1 MKSDSLFLVMILG
14 LTSATL
20 VVSGEAK
27 SFLNDSVVYSHQIED
42 LQREQKESELRQ
54 ALLQERLFDYQQSV
68 AQTLSEDPNP
78 KELDEL
84 NLLVPS
90 RVPASLPEFD
100 RSEMIL
106 ARAKDQFNGNQFKKA
121 ADSFRELIEKYPA
134 SPKSVEARFL
144 RAESLYLSGQL
155 DLCVDEIETMMTQF
169 PDHPMTGFLMLRL
182 SQILKGRSRNPEAIE
197 VLKMIE
203 RSFPGEKL
211 LLEQARV
218 METEYRIL

>member
-1 MKSDSLFLVMILG
+1 MKSDSLFLIMILG

-68 AQTLSEDPNP
+68 AQTLNEDLNP
-78 KELDEL
+78 KTLDEL

-90 RVPASLPEFD
+90 RVPASLPDFD

-106 ARAKDQFNGNQFKKA
+106 ARAKDQFNSNQFKKA

-144 RAESLYLSGQL
+144 RAESLYLSSQL

-218 METEYRIL
+218 LETEYRIL